1 MPRKHVQHYRNGKN
15 TTKPKPWDIEYGELA
30 MTYLNQNE
38 KMYIRTSTNGIVDF
52 SADHIIH
59 DRIDEQDLR
68 MSNALGLS
76 ANTESD
82 DERIQYVYTST
93 NPLLQEC
100 HTMNES
106 VEYIADELK
115 NCLDLI
121 ETLKANAYMIETGFE
136 VTPNDTV
143 TSENVNF
150 KITNNGNLTVPK
162 KVTVTKSVN
171 DSSTES
177 TLIDAASQATGS
189 TTSSI
194 EGAKERYTIVVEP
207 NLAGAMSTKVE
218 LNRYLCYIGTSTAET
233 MTSQSVMAG
242 MGKYVS
248 DGQKVEATVTTNDN
262 EFIYICVPSEL
273 RVMYASDGAITVT
286 LNQTTQTITT
296 NLGTFTC
303 YRNYKRLTN
312 NTWNLLIKH
321 QN

>member
-150 KITNNGNLTVPK
+150 KITNNDDCDIN
-162 KVTVTKSVN
+162 SVV
-171 DSSTES
+171 DKIYEYIRSCEGG
-177 TLIDAASQATGS
+177 DA
-189 TTSSI
+189 
-194 EGAKERYTIVVEP
+194 
-207 NLAGAMSTKVE
+207 
-218 LNRYLCYIGTSTAET
+218 
-233 MTSQSVMAG
+233 
-242 MGKYVS
+242 
-248 DGQKVEATVTTNDN
+248 
-262 EFIYICVPSEL
+262 
-273 RVMYASDGAITVT
+273 
-286 LNQTTQTITT
+286 
-296 NLGTFTC
+296 
-303 YRNYKRLTN
+303 
-312 NTWNLLIKH
+312 
-321 QN
+321 